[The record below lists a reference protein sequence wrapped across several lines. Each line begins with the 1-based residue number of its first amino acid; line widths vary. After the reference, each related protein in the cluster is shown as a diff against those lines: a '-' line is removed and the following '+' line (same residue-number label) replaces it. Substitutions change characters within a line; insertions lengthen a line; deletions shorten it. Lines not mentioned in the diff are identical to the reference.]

1 MISIKWI
8 VNGNR
13 VGSKTKWK
21 NTQPQLKDQTVLN
34 TCTVTLSSK
43 TSNVYMSPSQHM
55 ISK

>member
-13 VGSKTKWK
+13 MGSKTNWK